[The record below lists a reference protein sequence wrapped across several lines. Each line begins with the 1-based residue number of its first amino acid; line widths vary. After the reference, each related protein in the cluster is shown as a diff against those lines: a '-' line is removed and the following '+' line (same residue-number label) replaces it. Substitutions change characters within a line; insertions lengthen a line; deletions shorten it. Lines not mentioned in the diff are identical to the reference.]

1 MIEKCGKITEFFS
14 NFVIFNM
21 KKRFYI
27 VLFCCCLLGLAIWGL
42 FGRSHDGQQDAVP
55 VLNID
60 SIFFDLNKD
69 KVEKRTVMADRY
81 FTNLW
86 NDRILNGV
94 VLYAEEGQVLYKKAF
109 GWRNLVKQQDSLCVD
124 DQFQLASV
132 SKMFTAE
139 AIMLLHSQ
147 GKLDYDDLVT
157 KYIPEFPYKGI
168 TIRHLLNHRSGLSR
182 YETLADEHWP
192 DRGIAVDNE
201 DIVKLYAQHK
211 PNPYNQPDVT
221 FHYTNINYALLANIV
236 ERVSGQHF
244 EDFMRQQIFEPL
256 GMTRSYIFSMRNSKK
271 VQSHVNTD
279 VQGHIMLSKGPKR
292 AEDDYLNGVMGDKMM
307 YSTVDDLY
315 KFCLAL
321 EHNTFLPDSIQQEAF
336 TPGSPEWKSG
346 ENYGFGWR
354 MNEKHPGVVFHFGW
368 WKGYRSFFI
377 RDLKKHRVLI
387 VLTNTSSSAVG
398 DELWNFVNDT
408 TVRLPES
415 CPMEN

>member
-1 MIEKCGKITEFFS
+1 MNTDS
-14 NFVIFNM
+14 LFV
-21 KKRFYI
+21 
-27 VLFCCCLLGLAIWGL
+27 
-42 FGRSHDGQQDAVP
+42 
-55 VLNID
+55 
-60 SIFFDLNKD
+60 DLNKD
-69 KVEKRTVMADRY
+69 KVEKRTAMADRY

-86 NDRILNGV
+86 NERILNGV

-109 GWRNLVKQQDSLCVD
+109 GWRNLVKQQDSLRVD

-157 KYIPEFPYKGI
+157 KYIPEFPYRGI

-192 DRGIAVDNE
+192 DRGIVVDNE
-201 DIVKLYAQHK
+201 DIVKLYAQYK
-211 PNPYNQPDVT
+211 PDPYNQPDVT

-244 EDFMRQQIFEPL
+244 EDFMQQQIFEPL
-256 GMTRSYIFSMRNSKK
+256 DMTRSYIFSMRNSKK
-271 VQSHVNTD
+271 VQPHVSTD

-315 KFCLAL
+315 KFCLAV
-321 EHNTFLPDSIQQEAF
+321 EHNTFLPDSIQQKAF
-336 TPGSPEWKSG
+336 VPGSPEWKNG

-377 RDLKKHRVLI
+377 RDLEKHRVLI

-398 DELWNFVNDT
+398 EELWDFVNDT

-415 CPMEN
+415 CPIEN